1 MLLAIRSTLDGA
13 TALGMIVPAQTAP
26 HIVGLFPADGQPS
39 AEALATAVKNAGIVI
54 SLRSGALRISLH
66 VYNTAAN
73 VDTLLRALQAAV
85 HGGQDRGG
93 Q

>member
-1 MLLAIRSTLDGA
+1 
-13 TALGMIVPAQTAP
+13 MIVPAQTAP

-39 AEALATAVKNAGIVI
+39 AEALATAVRNAGVII

-66 VYNTAAN
+66 VYNTASN
-73 VDTLLRALQAAV
+73 VDKLLHTLQATI
-85 HGGQDRGG
+85 HGGQDGGG